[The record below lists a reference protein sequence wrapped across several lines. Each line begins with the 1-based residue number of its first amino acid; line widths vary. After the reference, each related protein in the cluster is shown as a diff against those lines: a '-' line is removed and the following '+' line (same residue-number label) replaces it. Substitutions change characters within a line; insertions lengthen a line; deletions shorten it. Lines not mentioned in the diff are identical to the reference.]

1 MKDLSQVRPV
11 EDFMKLAEAKAE
23 QSDYVGAVQ
32 NYNQAI
38 LVDPDYARAY
48 GNRAFVR
55 VNLGDRQGAI
65 ADFHKAATLFLAQ
78 GSTANYEMVMC
89 YIREVE
95 QN

>member
-1 MKDLSQVRPV
+1 MKDVSEVWTV
-11 EDFMKLAEAKAE
+11 EEFMKLAASKAE

-38 LVDPDYARAY
+38 LVDPDHARAY
-48 GNRAFVR
+48 GSRALVR

-78 GSTANYEMVMC
+78 GSTANYEMVLS

-95 QN
+95 QY